1 MFDPLDLILDFVPGW
16 LLLPAAVAILV
27 LVWRVLGSKATLAA
41 LAALGA
47 LGAYRSGRKAR
58 ESEEATRRAVDKL
71 RGTEERLEMNR
82 QSTEA
87 DRQARDLPDEEAR
100 REAMKWAR
108 R

>member
-1 MFDPLDLILDFVPGW
+1 MTTSAPIAQSGV
-16 LLLPAAVAILV
+16 VA
-27 LVWRVLGSKATLAA
+27 AA
-41 LAALGA
+41 LSRVENSTMRRPAHNSSDLG
-47 LGAYRSGRKAR
+47 
-58 ESEEATRRAVDKL
+58 RAVDKL

-87 DRQARDLPDEEAR
+87 ERQARDLPDEEAR

>member
-1 MFDPLDLILDFVPGW
+1 MLNLLLDLIPTWVW
-16 LLLPAAVAILV
+16 LIVTALGLFGA
-27 LVWRVLGSKATLAA
+27 WRYLGTKGALAA
-41 LAALGA
+41 LAVLGA

-87 DRQARDLPDEEAR
+87 ERQARDLPDEEAR

>member
-1 MFDPLDLILDFVPGW
+1 MFNPLDLILDFVPW
-16 LLLPAAVAILV
+16 WVLMPAAIAILV
-27 LVWRVLGSKATLAA
+27 VVWRVLGSKATLAA
-41 LAALGA
+41 LAVLGA

-58 ESEEATRRAVDKL
+58 ESEEATRRAVEKL
-71 RGTEERLEMNR
+71 RGTEEHLEMQR
-82 QSTEA
+82 ESTEA